1 MKKLKTILIW
11 TLLLIVITLISLVWQ
26 IGDLS
31 DPFNQTILL
40 KVRLPRVI
48 EAVLTGAT
56 LTLAGQMFQTVLNNP
71 LADSF
76 TLGLASGATFGSGL
90 ALFLG
95 LSFLWIP
102 FFSIGFSL
110 ITLVIVL
117 GLTMAL
123 SHGYPVRV
131 LVLIGLMIGALFNA
145 LLYILILIKPQKLN
159 SVANYLFGGFASA
172 EIENNI
178 VIAIVLVVAIV
189 CLSLLIRSIKLL
201 QLGELKGQSL
211 GLNVQRIAFIV
222 LTIASIITAVVVA
235 YVGIIGFIGMIVPQL
250 VRRYY
255 WRFELGTQ
263 MILNTIIG
271 ATVMIMADFIGSTVI
286 HPIQIPASIVMA
298 LLGIPVLCYILLSQY
313 KVLHKP
319 FIKPMFILFINV
331 CVA

>member
-40 KVRLPRVI
+40 KVRLPRVM

-145 LLYILILIKPQKLN
+145 LLYILVLIKPQKLN

-178 VIAIVLVVAIV
+178 VIAIVLIVAIV

-211 GLNVQRIAFIV
+211 GLNVQRITFIV

-255 WRFELGTQ
+255 WRFELGIQ

-313 KVLHKP
+313 KVLR
-319 FIKPMFILFINV
+319 
-331 CVA
+331 

>member
-1 MKKLKTILIW
+1 MKKIKVILIW
-11 TLLLIVITLISLVWQ
+11 TLILIGTILMSLMWQ

-40 KVRLPRVI
+40 KVRLSRVL
-48 EAVLTGAT
+48 EALLTGAT

-110 ITLVIVL
+110 ITLIIVL
-117 GLTMAL
+117 SLTMTL
-123 SHGYPVRV
+123 STGYPVRV
-131 LVLIGLMIGALFNA
+131 LILLGLMIGALFNA

-159 SVANYLFGGFASA
+159 TVANYLFGGFASA
-172 EIENNI
+172 EIENDI
-178 VIAIVLVVAIV
+178 IIAIVLA
-189 CLSLLIRSIKLL
+189 LSVMGLGLLLRPIKLL

-211 GLNVQRIAFIV
+211 GLNVQRMTFMV
-222 LTIASIITAVVVA
+222 LTIASVVTAVVVA

-250 VRRYY
+250 IRRYY
-255 WRFELGTQ
+255 WHHWCNSDG
-263 MILNTIIG
+263 
-271 ATVMIMADFIGSTVI
+271 VS
-286 HPIQIPASIVMA
+286 
-298 LLGIPVLCYILLSQY
+298 
-313 KVLHKP
+313 
-319 FIKPMFILFINV
+319 
-331 CVA
+331 

>member
-1 MKKLKTILIW
+1 MKKIKVILIW
-11 TLLLIVITLISLVWQ
+11 TLILIGTILMSLMWQ

-40 KVRLPRVI
+40 KVRLSRVL
-48 EAVLTGAT
+48 EALLTGAT

-110 ITLVIVL
+110 ITLIIVL
-117 GLTMAL
+117 SLTMTL
-123 SHGYPVRV
+123 STGYPVRV
-131 LVLIGLMIGALFNA
+131 LILLGLMIGALFNA

-159 SVANYLFGGFASA
+159 TVANYLFGGFASA
-172 EIENNI
+172 EIENDI
-178 VIAIVLVVAIV
+178 IIAIVLA
-189 CLSLLIRSIKLL
+189 LSVMGLGLLLRPIKLL

-211 GLNVQRIAFIV
+211 GLNVQRMTFMV
-222 LTIASIITAVVVA
+222 LTIASVVTAVVVA

-250 VRRYY
+250 IRRYY
-255 WRFELGTQ
+255 WRFELGMQ
-263 MILNTIIG
+263 MVLNIIIG
-271 ATVMIMADFIGSTVI
+271 AIVMALADFIGSILI
-286 HPIQIPASIVMA
+286 HPIQVPASIIMA
-298 LLGIPVLCYILLSQY
+298 LLGILVLCYILLSQS
-313 KVLHKP
+313 KVLR
-319 FIKPMFILFINV
+319 
-331 CVA
+331 

>member
-1 MKKLKTILIW
+1 MNKIKVILIW
-11 TLLLIVITLISLVWQ
+11 TLILTVTILMSLMWQ

-40 KVRLPRVI
+40 KVRLPRVL
-48 EAVLTGAT
+48 EALLTGAT

-110 ITLVIVL
+110 ITLIIVL
-117 GLTMAL
+117 SLTMAL
-123 SHGYPVRV
+123 STGYPVRV
-131 LVLIGLMIGALFNA
+131 LILLGLMIGALFNA

-159 SVANYLFGGFASA
+159 TVANYLFGGFASA
-172 EIENNI
+172 EIENDI
-178 VIAIVLVVAIV
+178 MIAIVLA
-189 CLSLLIRSIKLL
+189 LSVMGLRLLLRPIKLL

-211 GLNVQRIAFIV
+211 GLNVQRMTFMV
-222 LTIASIITAVVVA
+222 LIIASVVTAVVVA

-250 VRRYY
+250 IRRYY
-255 WRFELGTQ
+255 WRFELGMQ
-263 MILNTIIG
+263 MVLNIIIG
-271 ATVMIMADFIGSTVI
+271 AIVMALADFIGSIVI
-286 HPIQIPASIVMA
+286 HPIQIPASIIMA
-298 LLGIPVLCYILLSQY
+298 LLGIPVLCYILLSQS
-313 KVLHKP
+313 KVLR
-319 FIKPMFILFINV
+319 
-331 CVA
+331 

>member
-1 MKKLKTILIW
+1 MKKIKVILIW
-11 TLLLIVITLISLVWQ
+11 TLILIGTILMSLMWQ

-40 KVRLPRVI
+40 KVRLSRVL
-48 EAVLTGAT
+48 EALLTGAT

-110 ITLVIVL
+110 ITLIIVL
-117 GLTMAL
+117 SLTMTL
-123 SHGYPVRV
+123 STGYPVRV
-131 LVLIGLMIGALFNA
+131 LILLGLMIGALFNA

-159 SVANYLFGGFASA
+159 TVANYLFGGFASA
-172 EIENNI
+172 EIENDI
-178 VIAIVLVVAIV
+178 IIAIGLA
-189 CLSLLIRSIKLL
+189 LSVMGLGLLLRPIKLL

-211 GLNVQRIAFIV
+211 GLNVQRMTFMV
-222 LTIASIITAVVVA
+222 LTIASVVTAVVVA

-250 VRRYY
+250 IRRYY
-255 WRFELGTQ
+255 WRFELGMQ
-263 MILNTIIG
+263 MVLNIIIG
-271 ATVMIMADFIGSTVI
+271 AIVMALADFIGSILI
-286 HPIQIPASIVMA
+286 HPIQVPASIIMA
-298 LLGIPVLCYILLSQY
+298 LLGIPVLCYILLSQS
-313 KVLHKP
+313 KVLR
-319 FIKPMFILFINV
+319 
-331 CVA
+331 

>member
-40 KVRLPRVI
+40 KVRLPRVM

-178 VIAIVLVVAIV
+178 VIAIVLIVAIV

-211 GLNVQRIAFIV
+211 GLNVQRITFIV

-255 WRFELGTQ
+255 WRFELGIQ

-313 KVLHKP
+313 KVLR
-319 FIKPMFILFINV
+319 
-331 CVA
+331 

>member
-1 MKKLKTILIW
+1 MKKIKVILIW
-11 TLLLIVITLISLVWQ
+11 TLILIGTILMSLMWQ

-40 KVRLPRVI
+40 KVRLSRVL
-48 EAVLTGAT
+48 EALLTGAT

-110 ITLVIVL
+110 ITLIIVL
-117 GLTMAL
+117 SLTMTL
-123 SHGYPVRV
+123 STGYPVRV
-131 LVLIGLMIGALFNA
+131 LILLGLMIGALFNA

-159 SVANYLFGGFASA
+159 TVANYLFGGFASA
-172 EIENNI
+172 EIENDI
-178 VIAIVLVVAIV
+178 MIAIVLA
-189 CLSLLIRSIKLL
+189 LSVMGLGLLLRPIKLL

-211 GLNVQRIAFIV
+211 GLNVQRMTFLV
-222 LTIASIITAVVVA
+222 LTIASVVTAVVVA

-250 VRRYY
+250 IRRYY
-255 WRFELGTQ
+255 WRFELGMQ
-263 MILNTIIG
+263 MVLNIIIG
-271 ATVMIMADFIGSTVI
+271 AIVMALADFIGSILI
-286 HPIQIPASIVMA
+286 HPIQVPASIIMA
-298 LLGIPVLCYILLSQY
+298 LLGIPVLCYILLSQS
-313 KVLHKP
+313 KVLR
-319 FIKPMFILFINV
+319 
-331 CVA
+331 